1 MPEIIPYDRAAAV
14 RYAHRWAYGRN
25 PRFYNFDELGGD
37 CTNFASQ
44 CLYAGTGIMN
54 YAPTFGWYYISPDDR
69 APAWTGVPYF
79 YNFLTRAEEDSGPFG
94 TQANLR
100 MLMPG
105 DFAQLRFSYD
115 VFGHTPVIVEV
126 GSPPSLDNILVA
138 AHSQDSDYRPLSTY
152 VYQEIRFIHILG
164 ARRQNE
170 GEGRPITQE
179 ELPPEMRPREGE
191 ELLSP
196 EMEIEEPT

>member
-1 MPEIIPYDRAAAV
+1 MPEIIPYDRRAAV

-25 PRFYNFDELGGD
+25 PRFYNFDDLGGD

-54 YAPTFGWYYISPDDR
+54 YTPTFGWYYLSADDR

-79 YNFLTRAEEDSGPFG
+79 YNFLVRAEESPGPFG
-94 TQANLR
+94 VQANPR

-126 GSPPSLDNILVA
+126 GSPPSLDNILGA
-138 AHSQDSDYRPLSTY
+138 AHSQDTDYRPLSTY
-152 VYQEIRFIHILG
+152 VYQEIRFIHVLG
-164 ARRQNE
+164 ARQQTDTEPARAE
-170 GEGRPITQE
+170 E
-179 ELPPEMRPREGE
+179 ELPPEER
-191 ELLSP
+191 
-196 EMEIEEPT
+196 EEPSPLEEPV